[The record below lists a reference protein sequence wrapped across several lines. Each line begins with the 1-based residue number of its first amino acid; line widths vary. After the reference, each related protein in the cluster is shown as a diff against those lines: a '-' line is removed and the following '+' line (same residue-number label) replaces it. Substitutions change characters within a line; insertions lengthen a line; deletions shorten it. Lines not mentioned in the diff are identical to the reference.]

1 MGQAK
6 QRGTAEQRAQQARE
20 KRREGLQPVDIDEL
34 RAAHN
39 VPADA
44 EFVGFV
50 VWLRE
55 RDEFLVHVED
65 TPALTKRA
73 YGPVVDAAVRFP
85 TWDDAAP
92 HAEASKHSAVVA
104 AAFDIGKQIFII
116 GGQEKE
122 NMSDNKP
129 KFFTFDEAVEVAR
142 SEPGAEL
149 VGLKFVEP
157 FTHLK
162 AYIINTDSDD
172 PDSVSVFYEGGAL
185 FDSMGEEDF
194 FDLDDVP
201 AEAKKLFYAR
211 QTDLGQGN
219 VQVMGMTS
227 EFVLKEILPGL
238 HDDAKYR
245 DHAHFMQVAGA
256 EFCAY
261 WGR

>member
-20 KRREGLQPVDIDEL
+20 KRREGLLPIDISEL

-39 VPADA
+39 VPEEA

-55 RDEFLVHVED
+55 RDEFLVRLED

-85 TWDDAAP
+85 TWEDAAP
-92 HAEASKHSAVVA
+92 HAEASKHPAIVA
-104 AAFDIGKQIFII
+104 AAFDMEKRMFIV
-116 GGQEKE
+116 GGEPVESMPVKKVQ
-122 NMSDNKP
+122 
-129 KFFTFDEAVEVAR
+129 FLTFDQAVQAAR
-142 SEPGAEL
+142 SQPGVEF
-149 VGLKFVEP
+149 VGFRFEEP
-157 FTHLK
+157 FTHLG
-162 AYIINTDSDD
+162 AYIINTYPDD
-172 PDSVSVFYEGGAL
+172 PRNVNVFYEGGAL

-194 FDLDDVP
+194 YDVKDAP
-201 AEAKKLFYAR
+201 ADARNLLYAR
-211 QTDLGQGN
+211 QADLGDGD

-227 EFVLKEILPGL
+227 EFVLQAILPGL
-238 HDDAKYR
+238 HEDAKYR
-245 DHAHFMQVAGA
+245 DRAHFMQVAGA
-256 EFCAY
+256 EFQAY